1 MIAILR
7 LLPDGI
13 ELSVQEGESILEAIC
28 RDGFTYR
35 FGCRRGGC
43 GVCKA
48 DLVSGEVGYRKTIAE
63 SVLSKQERAENV
75 VLTCRAH
82 PVSKEVTVQL
92 RAGNRLRL
100 NVPLLFAA
108 GRRGVAAAKR
118 DHLVQDPERDQ
129 GGKNAH

>member
-1 MIAILR
+1 MAILR

-13 ELSVQEGESILEAIC
+13 ELPVRKGESILEAIC

-48 DLVSGEVGYRKTIAE
+48 DLVSGEVGYRKTVAE
-63 SVLSKQERAENV
+63 SVLSKQERAEGV

-82 PVSKEVTVQL
+82 PVSDEVAVQL

-100 NVPLLFAA
+100 NAPMLFAA
-108 GRRGVAAAKR
+108 AQRQVAAAKNDR
-118 DHLVQDPERDQ
+118 
-129 GGKNAH
+129 